1 MAQLVLADW
10 LANSGAKLIGDP
22 NRQRVDTPTWLMA
35 YNLAMNDIC
44 ATYDIVQA
52 ENIADL
58 PADGLA
64 TYPNENTRISKVE
77 ANTAPTD
84 PTSPWRTL
92 DEKFEDEYRRLT
104 TGGVPQQDFPE
115 WYFADDG
122 YIRLGALLVADVV
135 GGLRLTNYIVP
146 DEAFDLTTTYM
157 PLPNF
162 MRSYAMERMMIYALR
177 SDDRDEQADKHE
189 AAWNQREGWIRQKL
203 EDKSVDRPDA
213 IRPTSTINKYG
224 GMA

>member
-22 NRQRVDTPTWLMA
+22 NRQRVDSATWLMA

-44 ATYDIVQA
+44 SIYDIVQA
-52 ENIADL
+52 ESIADL
-58 PADGLA
+58 PSDGLA
-64 TYPNENTRISKVE
+64 TYPIENTRISEVA

-84 PTSPWRTL
+84 PNSPWRVL
-92 DEKFEDEYRRLT
+92 DEKFQDEYRRLT

-122 YIRLGALLVADVV
+122 YIRLGARLAADVT
-135 GGLRLTNYIVP
+135 GGLRLTYYIVP
-146 DEAFDLTTTYM
+146 DEAVDLTTTYM

-189 AAWNQREGWIRQKL
+189 ATWNQREGWIRQKL
-203 EDKSVDRPDA
+203 EDKSVDRHDA
-213 IRPTSTINKYG
+213 IRPTSSINKYG